1 MVRSKLF
8 TRSALGV
15 ALALG
20 VAAGALTAPVSAFAK
35 DKKEKA
41 PEAPK
46 ISPSKAFIPAYQ
58 AAVGGIEKASKNA
71 DITAARTNVTNA
83 ENAYRAAK
91 GKDAR
96 AQAKTNLDN
105 AYAALGNAL
114 TAEKA
119 LLEQAFTVVS
129 NADDKYLAGQLA
141 LNLGNI
147 ALDKP
152 MQRRGLQAMVDSGK
166 TSPAETAKF
175 NFYIGGISFDMKD
188 YPAARTALEAAIAG
202 GYTEG
207 DPEYLLAE
215 SYIGDNQAPAGLK
228 VLLDASDKKGAGVS
242 EDWLRRGIVVAYKIN
257 NLEYA
262 GAFSSRLVSLYPNN
276 ENWALAIA
284 VQRDLGKYQSQDLID
299 LMRLMERTKSFSEE
313 RDFVEYIQA
322 ADPRRLPGEVLK
334 VIEEGLAAG
343 KLNPSDPFVVDAKS
357 NASGRI
363 SADKASF
370 PGLEKDARAAN
381 ATAATAMAAGDTFL
395 SYDMPAKAIDMYQIA
410 LTKPGVDSPRV
421 LTRLGIAQ
429 ADAGLYADAQAT
441 FAKVDGVRKPIADLW
456 SVYAKNKAAGK

>member
-1 MVRSKLF
+1 MVRSKVF
-8 TRSALGV
+8 ASSALSV

-20 VAAGALTAPVSAFAK
+20 VAVGALTAPATAFAK

-46 ISPSKAFIPAYQ
+46 ITPTKAFIPAYQ
-58 AAVGGIEKASKNA
+58 AAAAGIEKASKDSA
-71 DITAARTNVTNA
+71 ILAARSNVTAA

-96 AQAKTNLDN
+96 AQAKATADAAN
-105 AYAALGNAL
+105 AALGTAL
-114 TAEKA
+114 AAQKA
-119 LLEQAFTVVS
+119 QVEQAFAVATS
-129 NADDKYLAGQLA
+129 ADDKYLAGQLA

-147 ALDKP
+147 ALDKS

-166 TSPAETAKF
+166 TSAADAAKF

-188 YPAARTALEAAIAG
+188 YPAARTALQAAIAG

-215 SYIGDNQAPAGLK
+215 AYIGDNQAPEGLK
-228 VLLDASDKKGAGVS
+228 VLLAAADKKTPAAP

-257 NLEYA
+257 ALDYA
-262 GAFSSRLVSLYPNN
+262 SAFSSRLVAAYPNS
-276 ENWALAIA
+276 ENWALSIA

-334 VIEEGLAAG
+334 VIGEGLAAG
-343 KLNPSDPFVVDAKS
+343 KLNAADPFVVDAKA

-363 SADKASF
+363 AADKASF
-370 PGLEKDARAAN
+370 AGLEKDARAAN

-395 SYDMPAKAIDMYQIA
+395 SYDMPAKAVEMYQIA
-410 LTKPGVDSPRV
+410 LSKPGVDSPRV

-429 ADAGLYADAQAT
+429 TDAGLYADAQAT

-456 SVYAKNKAAGK
+456 SAYAKGKAAGQ